1 MPFINE
7 LDFRVIGP
15 YKRELLADFTYVD
28 KDGTHYTA
36 PKGDVTDGG
45 SIPRWAWSFVGGP
58 FSGLYLKPAVIHD
71 NLCRTKIVSRK
82 LADKIFLRAMKD
94 NKVNWF
100 KRWYMYKAV
109 KLLSMGIKIKK
120 FFSK

>member
-7 LDFRVIGP
+7 LDLRVVGP
-15 YKRELLADFTYVD
+15 YIRELLADFTYVD
-28 KDGTHYTA
+28 EDGTHYTA
-36 PKGDVTDGG
+36 PKGDRTDGA
-45 SIPRWAWSFVGGP
+45 SIPPWAWSLVGGP

-71 NLCRTKIVSRK
+71 NLCRMKKILRK
-82 LADKIFLRAMKD
+82 LADKVFLRAMKC

-100 KRWYMYKAV
+100 KRWLFYRIV
-109 KLLSMGIKIKK
+109 RGTSMVIKIKK